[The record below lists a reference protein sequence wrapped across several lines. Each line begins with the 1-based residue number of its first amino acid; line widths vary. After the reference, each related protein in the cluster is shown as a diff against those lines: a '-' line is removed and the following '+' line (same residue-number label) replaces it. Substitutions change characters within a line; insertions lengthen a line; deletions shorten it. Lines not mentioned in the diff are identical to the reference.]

1 MMDGE
6 TQRTNELWIQ
16 RSSSK
21 RGTVIFTVK
30 LLTLTVPAPRSK
42 AYNLGKEAITL
53 VAKCQRNRGN
63 LRKLSKA
70 HLCPEM
76 YAVTKIADLTTF
88 RQTDWMFMDLTILAN
103 IGQIRQSKISL
114 ADFVDFDAFSPF
126 SLRQA
131 FLDISKSLS
140 AVMLSSLVCRLK
152 NIFLLDNEVKLE
164 KKKIQSVRKETFLT
178 GEVEQIRVSLYA

>member
-42 AYNLGKEAITL
+42 AYNLEKEAIPL

-76 YAVTKIADLTTF
+76 HAVTKMADLTTF
-88 RQTDWMFMDLTILAN
+88 RQTDWMLMDLTILAN

-114 ADFVDFDAFSPF
+114 AD
-126 SLRQA
+126 LT
-131 FLDISKSLS
+131 ISTHFPHFRYGRHSGH
-140 AVMLSSLVCRLK
+140 
-152 NIFLLDNEVKLE
+152 IQKL
-164 KKKIQSVRKETFLT
+164 IGSN
-178 GEVEQIRVSLYA
+178 VEQSCTQT

>member
-70 HLCPEM
+70 HVCPEM
-76 YAVTKIADLTTF
+76 HAVTKMADLL
-88 RQTDWMFMDLTILAN
+88 MELTILAN

-140 AVMLSSLVCRLK
+140 VARVKFSRCAKKPFLVERLNRYASHFMPSWEQWSIIVLKLNSCR
-152 NIFLLDNEVKLE
+152 
-164 KKKIQSVRKETFLT
+164 
-178 GEVEQIRVSLYA
+178 